1 MLWALEAIMVA
12 IIYKN
17 KRGLALPPSKR
28 IVDLNMS
35 SIERKAALQEHFLN
49 EWQTRWSNPV
59 KGRATFKFIP
69 NVRCVFSIPD
79 FSFSLRLGFLLTEH
93 VSLDEFLKKRNLC
106 DDESCFR
113 REAVEDFQHV

>member
-1 MLWALEAIMVA
+1 MPWALEAIRVA
-12 IIYKN
+12 IIYN
-17 KRGLALPPSKR
+17 GKRDLALTPSDS

-69 NVRCVFSIPD
+69 NVRCVFSMAD
-79 FSFSLRLGFLLTEH
+79 FDFSLRLG
-93 VSLDEFLKKRNLC
+93 
-106 DDESCFR
+106 
-113 REAVEDFQHV
+113 